1 MPVQLTSRYYGLPVL
16 QIEDRRGRHA
26 ALALRPTPDQR
37 AAGDYHHRVAAL
49 ENLEYLAWRYYGR
62 SEDYWRILD
71 ANPLRFPL
79 DVRPA
84 ESLRVPIGADVGLTQ
99 RTRRF

>member
-1 MPVQLTSRYYGLPVL
+1 MSVQLTSRYHGLAVH
-16 QIEDRRGRHA
+16 QIDDRRGTHA
-26 ALALRPTPDQR
+26 ALALRPSP
-37 AAGDYHHRVAAL
+37 ALSGVGDYRHRVAGL

-62 SEDYWRILD
+62 SQDFWRILD

-79 DVRPA
+79 DLKPA
-84 ESLRVPIGADVGLTQ
+84 ETLTVPIGADVGLVQ

>member
-26 ALALRPTPDQR
+26 ALALRPMPDQSR
-37 AAGDYHHRVAAL
+37 AGDYRHRVAAL
-49 ENLEYLAWRYYGR
+49 ENLEYLGWRYYGR

-79 DVRPA
+79 DVKPA
-84 ESLRVPIGADVGLTQ
+84 DQLSVPIGVDVGLTQ